1 VGSTPTRGTIAVYL
15 VIFVRE
21 LSIESQAIAIIAFQ
35 IHTQFIHIAR
45 GFEGD
50 ELPLNALTAN
60 SSALERSSRSYCLCH
75 WAIGSR

>member
-1 VGSTPTRGTIAVYL
+1 
-15 VIFVRE
+15 VRE
-21 LSIESQAIAIIAFQ
+21 LSIESQAIAIITFQ

-60 SSALERSSRSYCLCH
+60 SSALERSSCSLAS
-75 WAIGSR
+75 AIGLSQTPHCLIYD